1 MSGLR
6 TALLHYSASSGLSLL
21 VRLAVGLLLAR
32 WLSPEDFGT
41 WGLALAIYGG
51 CQLLRDLGVS
61 AWVQR
66 VPALDAQDWSAAL
79 GLSLAAAL
87 ACALGLWALAAP
99 LEALLGHAGLAA
111 PLRLLALALPL
122 SALGSLLAALQMRRL
137 AARPLAW
144 VARAGDLAFAA
155 VALGLCVNGWGATG
169 LAVAELGCGLACTA
183 LSWRLREPGL
193 RWRPGLR
200 GWGRLLR
207 FGLPLQG
214 AQALAWATAA
224 WPAAWL
230 GLRLPGGELGHFL
243 RAQATVQLLPQ
254 LAQPALGFAAL
265 PWLSRAQAEGRPLA
279 PALEHLAALLTGLG
293 WPALA
298 LLVWAGPELLVLL
311 YGPGWAGC
319 APGLLPL
326 ALAVALGLAWL
337 PQAAALTARGLTRR
351 VWQLQLVQLLL
362 RLLASL
368 SGAVLWPGS
377 GWLGLAWAWALAAL
391 LAWPLQAVVAWRDLG
406 QRPGTWAL
414 HALAASAAALAV
426 AEVLG
431 AVAGL
436 AAALAL
442 LCASGHP
449 LRGELAA
456 QLPRR
461 LSTTRK

>member
-6 TALLHYSASSGLSLL
+6 QALLHYSASSGLSLL
-21 VRLAVGLLLAR
+21 VRLGVGLLLAR
-32 WLSPEDFGT
+32 WLSPADFGT

-66 VPALDAQDWSAAL
+66 APALDAQDWSAAL
-79 GLSLAAAL
+79 GLSLTAAL
-87 ACALGLWALAAP
+87 ACALALWALAAP

-111 PLRLLALALPL
+111 PLRWLALALPL

-144 VARAGDLAFAA
+144 VARLGDLTYA
-155 VALGLCVNGWGATG
+155 VLALGLCMQGWGATG
-169 LAVAELGCGLACTA
+169 LAAAELGCGLACTA

-230 GLRLPGGELGHFL
+230 GLRLPAGELGHFM

-265 PWLSRAQAEGRPLA
+265 PWLSRTQAEGRPLA
-279 PALEHLAALLTGLG
+279 PTLEHLAALLT
-293 WPALA
+293 
-298 LLVWAGPELLVLL
+298 
-311 YGPGWAGC
+311 
-319 APGLLPL
+319 
-326 ALAVALGLAWL
+326 
-337 PQAAALTARGLTRR
+337 
-351 VWQLQLVQLLL
+351 
-362 RLLASL
+362 
-368 SGAVLWPGS
+368 
-377 GWLGLAWAWALAAL
+377 
-391 LAWPLQAVVAWRDLG
+391 
-406 QRPGTWAL
+406 
-414 HALAASAAALAV
+414 
-426 AEVLG
+426 
-431 AVAGL
+431 
-436 AAALAL
+436 
-442 LCASGHP
+442 
-449 LRGELAA
+449 
-456 QLPRR
+456 
-461 LSTTRK
+461 